1 MPWVVCSTDSQ
12 ARVVADPAGG
22 VQPGT
27 PGSLSSMGGVAW
39 SGFRCLP
46 PWVPVFFPRRPSPE
60 L

>member
-39 SGFRCLP
+39 SGFRCLQETLARALSG
-46 PWVPVFFPRRPSPE
+46 PR